1 VLVRSWR
8 PPPIERVG
16 LASPTARCTTNSS
29 MRGLQGLAQLS
40 ENCVQKLSERGR
52 RSLQCSPTEH
62 RNGPFRPILAS
73 LRIPNP
79 RSNCCSYPISDSFS
93 TTLVNKG
100 RKKGPAQET
109 APVLI
114 VLRCPGRTRCRY
126 SQRSLSL
133 LVSNLSSTS
142 SKASGPT
149 WAAPEKG
156 WSMAPMVNK
165 TSAITPASDP
175 TISACATV
183 FCKPK
188 R

>member
-1 VLVRSWR
+1 MDYLLYWAPFSQAFCWSHSYTSRYPPVAQRTLRRERLPLASSSRERS
-8 PPPIERVG
+8 RVG
-16 LASPTARCTTNSS
+16 SLMAPASYREGGNRQSHRTLYNELKYEGVTRAGAT
-29 MRGLQGLAQLS
+29 S
-40 ENCVQKLSERGR
+40 ENCVQKQSERGR

-114 VLRCPGRTRCRY
+114 VLRCPGRTRCRFL
-126 SQRSLSL
+126 R
-133 LVSNLSSTS
+133 V
-142 SKASGPT
+142 
-149 WAAPEKG
+149 
-156 WSMAPMVNK
+156 
-165 TSAITPASDP
+165 
-175 TISACATV
+175 
-183 FCKPK
+183 